1 MIHPVTGGPKHMR
14 GFDGQSPWTMK
25 DRLHINGDTEVKSRN
40 RRSSSSKP
48 SSVTNHRPLMCA
60 SKRYLMSTEFVEL
73 SNVETLEPV
82 QMEAPVV
89 VTQYVDMEVKAD
101 VTVVNSC
108 SSVPSGRSQTTEE
121 ISLVDTPVEVSQITT
136 SDWTNGR
143 SQASRGNW
151 KKTNAAV
158 KNGDVIV
165 NLSQETPEV
174 TQDSSLV
181 TVSILIWSLLLTCL
195 YPSLKGQRTPY
206 YDEPRSV
213 EPWHYTV
220 MSVREKKPPD
230 PDTVQGAEML
240 DAAVVD
246 KTYDVLQ
253 LTAIP
258 TTLLQTQL
266 QIDSQLPTLHTVAHI
281 SPYTVYCICY

>member
-25 DRLHINGDTEVKSRN
+25 DRLHINGVKEVKSRD
-40 RRSSSSKP
+40 RRSRSSKP
-48 SSVTNHRPLMCA
+48 SGITNHGLLNCS
-60 SKRYLMSTEFVEL
+60 SKIYLMSTEFVEL

-82 QMEAPVV
+82 QMEAPD
-89 VTQYVDMEVKAD
+89 VTQYMDMEVNMD
-101 VTVVNSC
+101 VTVMNSC

-121 ISLVDTPVEVSQITT
+121 ISLVDTPVEVSQIIT

-143 SQASRGNW
+143 SQASRWNW

-158 KNGDVIV
+158 QNRDVID

-181 TVSILIWSLLLTCL
+181 TVSILIWLLLLTCL

-206 YDEPRSV
+206 DDDPRSV

-240 DAAVVD
+240 NAAVVVT
-246 KTYDVLQ
+246 TYDVLQ
-253 LTAIP
+253 LTAMP
-258 TTLLQTQL
+258 TTSLHTQL
-266 QIDSQLPTLHTVAHI
+266 QIESQLPTLHTVAHI
-281 SPYTVYCICY
+281 SPYAVSCIYY

>member
-14 GFDGQSPWTMK
+14 GFDGQSPLTME

-82 QMEAPVV
+82 QMEAPD
-89 VTQYVDMEVKAD
+89 VTQYVDMEVNVD
-101 VTVVNSC
+101 VTVMNSC

-143 SQASRGNW
+143 SQASRWNW

-230 PDTVQGAEML
+230 PDIVQGAEML

-258 TTLLQTQL
+258 TTLWRTKL

-281 SPYTVYCICY
+281 SPYAVSCIYY

>member
-1 MIHPVTGGPKHMR
+1 MR

-25 DRLHINGDTEVKSRN
+25 DRLHINGVTEVKSRN
-40 RRSSSSKP
+40 RRSNSSKP
-48 SSVTNHRPLMCA
+48 SSVTNHGPLNCS

-143 SQASRGNW
+143 SQASRWNW

-158 KNGDVIV
+158 ENGDVIV

-230 PDTVQGAEML
+230 PDIVQGAEML

-281 SPYTVYCICY
+281 SPYAVSCIYY